1 MKVVVTEIES
11 VCLRD
16 MVTDEIIMTLPVE
29 SCAFLIG
36 KELIVKDDE
45 MVKKGDTINDGREE

>member
-1 MKVVVTEIES
+1 MKVVVTGIES

-29 SCAFLIG
+29 SSAFLIG

-45 MVKKGDTINDGREE
+45 IAKKGDTINDGREE

>member
-1 MKVVVTEIES
+1 MKVVVTGIES

-16 MVTDEIIMTLPVE
+16 VVTDEIIMTLPVE

-36 KELIVKDDE
+36 KEFIVKDDE
-45 MVKKGDTINDGREE
+45 TAKKGDTINDGREE